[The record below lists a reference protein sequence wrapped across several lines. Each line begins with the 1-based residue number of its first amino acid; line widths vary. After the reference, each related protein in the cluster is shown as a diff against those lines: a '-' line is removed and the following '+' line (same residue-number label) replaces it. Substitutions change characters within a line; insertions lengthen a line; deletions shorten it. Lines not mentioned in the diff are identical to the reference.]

1 MEPETTPASVGGP
14 WLAGHALIAMPS
26 LAGSVFA
33 RSVIYLC
40 AHTAEGAMGLVLN
53 QPLASPSFEGLLKT
67 LGVEPVPPAR
77 SIRLYSG
84 GPVENGRG
92 FVLHTADWTAESSVK
107 VDGRLA
113 LTASLDILKAIAEG
127 GGPARG
133 LLALGYAGW
142 GPGQL
147 DREMREN
154 SWLSVPVAAED
165 VGLVFDDD
173 HASKWQRALGR
184 LGVDPV
190 LLSGTGGRA

>member
-1 MEPETTPASVGGP
+1 ME
-14 WLAGHALIAMPS
+14 
-26 LAGSVFA
+26 
-33 RSVIYLC
+33 Y
-40 AHTAEGAMGLVLN
+40 
-53 QPLASPSFEGLLKT
+53 ASPPVRRAWLPMLLW
-67 LGVEPVPPAR
+67 A
-77 SIRLYSG
+77 
-84 GPVENGRG
+84 
-92 FVLHTADWTAESSVK
+92 A
-107 VDGRLA
+107 
-113 LTASLDILKAIAEG
+113 
-127 GGPARG
+127 

-147 DREMREN
+147 DRELREN